1 MFKSVFMF
9 IFKTLLTPFLKGL
22 AVLSL
27 PVFLSACTS
36 LIASATGP
44 EPLGKAPGERTLSM
58 SLEDN
63 SIETTAS
70 VNIRK
75 ADPRFRDANLTVISF
90 YNNVLL
96 AGQVQDNALKKKA
109 EQIVRQIAEVRQV
122 HNELAVGDISYYG
135 ERISDG
141 LISAR
146 IRTAL
151 ALEKEFP
158 FSRTKVFTVTGAV
171 YLLGKL
177 TQSEADRAVSIISQ
191 VGGVK
196 KIIKMLDYLPE
207 PVPRRT

>member
-1 MFKSVFMF
+1 MFKNT
-9 IFKTLLTPFLKGL
+9 FKCL

-27 PVFLSACTS
+27 PVLLSGCTG
-36 LIASATGP
+36 LIANATGP
-44 EPLGKAPGERTLSM
+44 EPIGKAPGERTFSM

-75 ADPRFRDANLTVISF
+75 ADPRFRDDNVNVISF
-90 YNNVLL
+90 YNSVLL
-96 AGQVQDNALKKKA
+96 AGQVQDETLKQKA

-122 HNELAVGDISYYG
+122 HNELTVGEVSYYG
-135 ERISDG
+135 ERTSDG
-141 LISAR
+141 LISTR

-151 ALEKEFP
+151 TLEKGFP
-158 FSRTKVFTVTGAV
+158 SSRTKVFTVGGAV

-177 TQSEADRAVSIISQ
+177 TTAEAEKAVLIISQ

-196 KIIKMLDYLPE
+196 KIIKMLDYLPQ
-207 PVPRRT
+207 PVARNT

>member
-1 MFKSVFMF
+1 MFKNT
-9 IFKTLLTPFLKGL
+9 FKYL

-27 PVFLSACTS
+27 PALLSGCTG
-36 LIASATGP
+36 LIANATGP
-44 EPLGKAPGERTLSM
+44 EPIGKAPGERTFSM

-75 ADPRFRDANLTVISF
+75 ADPRFRDDNVNVISF
-90 YNNVLL
+90 YNSVLL
-96 AGQVQDNALKKKA
+96 AGQVQDETLKQKA

-122 HNELAVGDISYYG
+122 HNELTVGEVSYYG
-135 ERISDG
+135 ERTSDG
-141 LISAR
+141 LISTR

-151 ALEKEFP
+151 TLEKGFP
-158 FSRTKVFTVTGAV
+158 SSRTKVFTVGGAV

-177 TQSEADRAVSIISQ
+177 TTAEAEKAVLIISQ

-196 KIIKMLDYLPE
+196 KIIKMLDYLPQ
-207 PVPRRT
+207 PVARNT

>member
-1 MFKSVFMF
+1 MFKNK
-9 IFKTLLTPFLKGL
+9 FKSL

-27 PVFLSACTS
+27 PVLLSGCTG
-36 LIASATGP
+36 LIANATGP
-44 EPLGKAPGERTLSM
+44 EPIGKAPGERTLSM

-75 ADPRFRDANLTVISF
+75 ADPRFRDDNVNVISF
-90 YNNVLL
+90 YNSVLL
-96 AGQVQDNALKKKA
+96 AGQVQDETLKQKA

-122 HNELAVGDISYYG
+122 HNELTVGEASFYG
-135 ERISDG
+135 ERTSDG
-141 LISAR
+141 LISTR

-151 ALEKEFP
+151 TLEKGFP
-158 FSRTKVFTVTGAV
+158 SSRTKVFTVGGSV

-177 TQSEADRAVSIISQ
+177 TPAEADKAVLIISQ

-196 KIIKMLDYLPE
+196 KIIKMLDYLSE
-207 PVPRRT
+207 PVARNS